1 MINNNIKAYIM
12 LILCS
17 LFWSGNFIV
26 GKFATLYEVPPL
38 TLNFFRWLIV
48 WIILIPFTFKDVIKN
63 IKILKK
69 NFYSILSMS
78 ITSISV
84 FNSVVYYSL
93 NFTQVLN
100 GVLMISTIPVLI
112 IFISFIFKT
121 EKITFDQI
129 LGIIFSITGVI
140 IIATRLDF
148 FRLTNLDLNRGDL
161 WLLIAML
168 SWAIYSTMLR
178 TYKILLKDLTF
189 ISIIVSIGLIFL
201 LPQFLLEYKNHQIIQ
216 FNFPVILITSYVV
229 LFAGLGAYILWN
241 KEGVSIVGPNK
252 SGIFLHLMPVF
263 SSFMAIFILNEKLM
277 SFHIIGAVVIIAGI
291 YLSSKKTLLK

>member
-1 MINNNIKAYIM
+1 MINKNIKAYIM
-12 LILCS
+12 LTLCS

-26 GKFATLYEVPPL
+26 GKFASFYEVPPL

-48 WIILIPFTFKDVIKN
+48 WIILIPFTLKDIIKN
-63 IKILKK
+63 FKTIKN
-69 NFYSILSMS
+69 NFYSIFLMS
-78 ITSISV
+78 ITSIGV

-100 GVLMISTIPVLI
+100 GALMISTIPVLI
-112 IFISFIFKT
+112 IFISFIFRT
-121 EKITFDQI
+121 EKINFNQI
-129 LGIIFSITGVI
+129 LGVIFSITGVI
-140 IIATRLDF
+140 IIVTRLDF
-148 FRLTNLDLNRGDL
+148 SRLINLDLNKGDL

-178 TYKILLKDLTF
+178 TYKIPLKAITF

-201 LPQFLLEYKNHQIIQ
+201 LPQFLFEYKNHQIIQ

-229 LFAGLGAYILWN
+229 LFAGLGAYIFWN
-241 KEGVSIVGPNK
+241 KGVSIVGPNK
-252 SGIFLHLMPVF
+252 AGIFLHLMPVF

-277 SFHIIGAVVIIAGI
+277 SFHIIGAGVIIVGI
-291 YLSSKKTLLK
+291 YLSSKKLC

>member
-241 KEGVSIVGPNK
+241 KGVSILGPNK